1 MLYPK
6 KVGSLPV
13 GDDVKQTNEIATAI
27 PLLETIDIT
36 GKDITADA
44 LLTQREI
51 ARYLVG
57 RKAHYHFIIKGNQPT
72 LLNDLE
78 THFQNRAEPE
88 YIEHSPPDHG
98 RIEVR
103 KMWTT
108 ASLNEY
114 LDFPHI
120 GQAFMIERQSI
131 EKKSGRQSHDV
142 AYGITS
148 RTPEEADA
156 KRLLEVNRGH
166 WSIENSCHYA
176 IDWNYDEDRGRI
188 RIGNGP
194 ENVTRLRRFAVGLIK
209 SKGARSVAEK
219 MRELSWNVRA
229 VLDYLKMTKNSCAAV
244 RRRW

>member
-6 KVGSLPV
+6 KVGSLI
-13 GDDVKQTNEIATAI
+13 GDEEAKRTNEIATAI
-27 PLLETIDIT
+27 PLFDTLDIA

-57 RKAHYHFIIKGNQPT
+57 REAHYHFIVKRNQPT
-72 LLNDLE
+72 LFKDMKTYFE
-78 THFQNRAEPE
+78 GRKEPDYVE
-88 YIEHSPPDHG
+88 YVPPDHG

-103 KMWTT
+103 KIWTT
-108 ASLNEY
+108 TSLNGY

-120 GQAFMIERQSI
+120 GQAFVIERQST
-131 EKKSGRQSHDV
+131 EKKSGKISHEV

-166 WSIENSCHYA
+166 WSIENSCHYV

-188 RIGNGP
+188 RTGYGP
-194 ENVTRLRRFAVGLIK
+194 ENITRLRRFAVGLIK
-209 SKGARSVAEK
+209 SKGVRSVAEK
-219 MRELSWNVRA
+219 MRELTWNVRG
-229 VLDYLKMTKNSCAAV
+229 VLDYLKMTKNSCSVA
-244 RRRW
+244 RG